1 MIGVLNRSMNGLWV
15 SRRESGT
22 ERPMGEPNEGGSMKR
37 KFIPVAE
44 SFERWKKE
52 PGYAAT
58 YASLEEEFAL
68 ASTLIKTLPTHP
80 S

>member
-1 MIGVLNRSMNGLWV
+1 
-15 SRRESGT
+15 
-22 ERPMGEPNEGGSMKR
+22 MKR
-37 KFIPVAE
+37 KFIPVGE